1 MSKNALV
8 TGAGTGIGRAIA
20 RVLAKAGYDVGLHCN
35 ASRDGAESA
44 AAEIRTLGRHAEVF
58 QADLSD
64 LNAIGGMFEAFQR
77 EFSRLDLFV
86 NNAGI
91 TLLAPFLEMT
101 PEAFDRNYAVDFR
114 APYFCM
120 QRAAKMMVEQGS
132 GNIVAIASNN
142 AYCQF
147 APRERDRPR
156 LDGHGRGPARR
167 EGVHLLQD
175 SAPPL
180 GSARGDR
187 RDSPLLRLPCGGLHH
202 RRDACDGRR
211 RAASF
216 RQG

>member
-20 RVLAKAGYDVGLHCN
+20 RVLAKAGYDAGLHCN

-44 AAEIRTLGRHAEVF
+44 AAEIRALGRHAEVF

-64 LNAIGGMFEAFQR
+64 LNAIGGMFEACQR

-142 AYCQF
+142 AYC
-147 APRERDRPR
+147 
-156 LDGHGRGPARR
+156 
-167 EGVHLLQD
+167 
-175 SAPPL
+175 
-180 GSARGDR
+180 
-187 RDSPLLRLPCGGLHH
+187 
-202 RRDACDGRR
+202 
-211 RAASF
+211 
-216 RQG
+216 